1 MIDETV
7 REIEE
12 LQTQSSSVVA
22 AKAAEALADLFDRD
36 HPTAEEF
43 LLDLQRSSDALRR
56 ANHSH
61 APLYTSQDR
70 IVSAVSE
77 PEPETVAEGK
87 DRLED
92 AIQAVVADIQSNK
105 AAAAARAAELV
116 RDGDTVLTHE
126 NSSTV
131 MATFDRAVDA
141 GTTFSVY
148 ATESRPRLLGRRTV
162 RQLAER
168 EGCDATLVVDS
179 AAGHFLADCDRVL
192 LGMNCL
198 VSDVMYNRIGTY
210 QIVTAADAQDV
221 PVTVVAAS
229 AKFVGGGFEF
239 ENTERPHAEVMREP
253 ADGFAVANPGY
264 DATPT
269 HYLDSVVT
277 ENGLIEF

>member
-22 AKAAEALADLFDRD
+22 VKAARALGDVLERE
-36 HPTAEEF
+36 HPTVEEF

-77 PEPETVAEGK
+77 PEPESVDAGNE
-87 DRLED
+87 RLES
-92 AIQAVVADIQSNK
+92 AIDEVVSDIESSK
-105 AAAAARAAELV
+105 DAAAERAATLID
-116 RDGDTVLTHE
+116 DGDTVLTHE

-131 MATFDRAVDA
+131 MATFDAALAA

-162 RQLAER
+162 RQLADR
-168 EGCDATLVVDS
+168 EGVEATLVIDS
-179 AAGHFLADCDRVL
+179 AAGHFLADCDRVFV
-192 LGMNCL
+192 GMNCL
-198 VSDVMYNRIGTY
+198 VGDVVYNRIGTF
-210 QIVTAADAQDV
+210 QIVTAAAAQDV
-221 PVTVVAAS
+221 PVTVAAAS

-239 ENTERPHAEVMREP
+239 ENPERPHPEVIREP

-269 HYLDSVVT
+269 EYIDSIVT
-277 ENGLIEF
+277 ENGVMEF

>member
-22 AKAAEALADLFDRD
+22 VKAARALGDLFDRD
-36 HPTAEEF
+36 HPTVDEF
-43 LLDLQRSSDALRR
+43 LIDLERSSAALRR

-70 IVSAVSE
+70 IVSAVTD
-77 PEPETVAEGK
+77 PEPETVAEGQE
-87 DRLED
+87 RLED
-92 AIQAVVADIQSNK
+92 AIEAVVSDIESSK
-105 AAAAARAAELV
+105 DTAAERAATLID
-116 RDGDTVLTHE
+116 DGDTVLTHA

-131 MATFDRAVDA
+131 MATFDHALAA

-168 EGCDATLVVDS
+168 EGCEATLIVDS
-179 AAGHFLADCDRVL
+179 AAGHLLADCDRVFV
-192 LGMNCL
+192 GMNCL
-198 VSDVMYNRIGTY
+198 VGDVVYNRIGTY
-210 QIVTAADAQDV
+210 QIVAAAAARDV
-221 PVTVVAAS
+221 PVSVVAAS

-239 ENTERPHAEVMREP
+239 ENTERPHPEVIREP

-269 HYLDSVVT
+269 EFLESIVT
-277 ENGLIEF
+277 ENGVMEF